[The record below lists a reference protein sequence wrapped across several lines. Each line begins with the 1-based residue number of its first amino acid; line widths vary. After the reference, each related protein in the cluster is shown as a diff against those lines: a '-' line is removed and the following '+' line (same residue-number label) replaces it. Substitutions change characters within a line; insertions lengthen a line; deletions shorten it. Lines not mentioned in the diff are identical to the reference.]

1 MLILRITAEM
11 KNKGLEVNIEQSLL
25 KKSNIEGSKH
35 FNSEGLKFH
44 SNSLAY
50 DSNVMNSNLTEGM
63 GTTSQ
68 RNDSLTTTQTQNN
81 FNQQEFR
88 KFLRELQIENDMISA
103 SLSYHGTKNPS
114 YIRALYYKKLC
125 N

>member
-1 MLILRITAEM
+1 M
-11 KNKGLEVNIEQSLL
+11 KVKNLDVKFDQSSL
-25 KKSNIEGSKH
+25 KKSNLYNSNA
-35 FNSEGLKFH
+35 FASEGMKYN
-44 SNSLAY
+44 SNSHAF
-50 DSNVMNSNLTEGM
+50 DSNAMNSNLTEGM
-63 GTTSQ
+63 GTNSQ
-68 RNDSLTTTQTQNN
+68 RNDTLTTQQTQTN

-88 KFLRELQIENDMISA
+88 KFLRELQIENDMISS